1 MSSNLLHTPEGVR
14 DIYNAECERKIRLQH
29 NIHNVL
35 KLHGFKDIQT
45 PTFEFED
52 IFSKER
58 GSVSAKDMYKFVDR
72 QGYTLVL
79 RPDITPSIAR
89 CVAKYYKDEKM
100 PIRLSYIGSTFINS
114 SSYQGKLSENTQIGA
129 ELINDSSI
137 HLVC

>member
-29 NIHNVL
+29 NIYNVL

-58 GSVSAKDMYKFVDR
+58 GSVSTRDMYRFVDR
-72 QGYTLVL
+72 Q
-79 RPDITPSIAR
+79 D
-89 CVAKYYKDEKM
+89 
-100 PIRLSYIGSTFINS
+100 
-114 SSYQGKLSENTQIGA
+114 
-129 ELINDSSI
+129 I
-137 HLVC
+137 HLFLGQILPFYS

>member
-58 GSVSAKDMYKFVDR
+58 GSVSAKDMYKIVDR

-79 RPDITPSIAR
+79 RPDITPPIAR

-114 SSYQGKLSENTQIGA
+114 SS
-129 ELINDSSI
+129 
-137 HLVC
+137 